1 MSHYETLDVP
11 KDASS
16 ADIKRAYRRQ
26 SRKHHPDRQGGD
38 HKAMVA
44 LNRAFETLSDPEKR
58 ARYDKTG
65 EDAPRV
71 PTLDERAREILMRLF
86 DECVERLPD
95 TVDVVMVMRDSLA
108 QARMN
113 GEKERRKTTSKIEVL
128 EKKRAR
134 IKYKGGG
141 GRNFLEDF
149 IDKRIADLREHVG
162 KIDDADNLNAR
173 AREILEDFYWEA
185 ESMEGF
191 GELSPASR
199 FIRWGIP

>member
-1 MSHYETLDVP
+1 MTADHYNALGVP
-11 KDASS
+11 KDAD
-16 ADIKRAYRRQ
+16 AATIKRAYRRQ

-108 QARMN
+108 QARIN
-113 GEKERRKTTSKIEVL
+113 GEKERRKTASKIEVL

-134 IKYKGGG
+134 IKYKGGVG
-141 GRNFLEDF
+141 ETFSRTSSTSALRTCASTSGRSMTPIISTRALEKFL
-149 IDKRIADLREHVG
+149 RISTG
-162 KIDDADNLNAR
+162 KLKVWRVSENCRPHPD
-173 AREILEDFYWEA
+173 
-185 ESMEGF
+185 S
-191 GELSPASR
+191 
-199 FIRWGIP
+199 